1 MKPFMIIYKVKGEE
15 QGVLFADKWDE
26 AKEKALRIEL
36 DRRGFTEIY
45 GYEIHEEEDEDEPNQ
60 YVLICNTY

>member
-1 MKPFMIIYKVKGEE
+1 MKAYMIVYKVKGDE
-15 QGVLFADKWDE
+15 QGVEFADHWDE

-45 GYEIHEEEDEDEPNQ
+45 GYETHEEEDEDEPAQ
-60 YVLICNTY
+60 YVMICNTY